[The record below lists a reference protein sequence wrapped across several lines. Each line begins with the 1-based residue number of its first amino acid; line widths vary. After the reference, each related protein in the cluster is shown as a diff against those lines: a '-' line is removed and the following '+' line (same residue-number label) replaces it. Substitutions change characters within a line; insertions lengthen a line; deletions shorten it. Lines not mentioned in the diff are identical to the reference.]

1 MSVLLSIKPKY
12 VEEIENGSKLY
23 EFRKSIFKEPTEE
36 IWVYS
41 SAPIKRIVGKI
52 YVDSIIE
59 DTPEMIWKTCKKHA
73 GIEKKSF
80 FEYFKGKDKGYAIVI
95 KKYEP
100 FKKPINPYLKNNKFG
115 PPQSYAYLSNVLP
128 NAKVLA

>member
-12 VEEIENGSKLY
+12 VEEIEKGAKLY
-23 EFRKSIFKEPTEE
+23 EFRKTIFKKPTEE

-41 SAPIKRIVGKI
+41 SAPIKMIVGKI
-52 YVDSIIE
+52 YIDSIIE
-59 DTPEMIWKTCKKHA
+59 DTPEMIWKTCKKYA

-80 FEYFKGKDKGYAIVI
+80 FKYFEGKEKAYAIAI

-100 FKKPINPYLKNNKFG
+100 FKKPINPYLKNNHFV